1 MSDQTMVPLA
11 DAPVGLFR
19 HDETFAIKTE
29 YVSDNGWIHAYIVS
43 SGEAFWG
50 PSPQTVEGQR
60 NLIVEPIDLEGM
72 LAAAKAREEAATKWI
87 SQSVHEEGCRSFYDD
102 QTGICVNE
110 EPDINDPRC
119 DCGLQEQFDALPA
132 DLRVLVLAASEP
144 PGEPS
149 ETGGSPV
156 TPGA

>member
-72 LAAAKAREEAATKWI
+72 LAAAKAREEAAARHWMGEATTEDNI
-87 SQSVHEEGCRSFYDD
+87 LLNNLAGEYRDR
-102 QTGICVNE
+102 T
-110 EPDINDPRC
+110 
-119 DCGLQEQFDALPA
+119 
-132 DLRVLVLAASEP
+132 LAASEP